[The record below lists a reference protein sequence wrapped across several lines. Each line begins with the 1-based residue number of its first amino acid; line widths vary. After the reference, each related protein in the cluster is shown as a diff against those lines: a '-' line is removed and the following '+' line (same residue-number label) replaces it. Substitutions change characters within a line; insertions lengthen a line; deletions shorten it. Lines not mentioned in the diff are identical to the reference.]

1 MLTPRQFRV
10 LWAKVRS
17 GCPDHHLTDI
27 RIAGRQFPA
36 TTVSGMT
43 AASLIREG
51 STIAG
56 FRAAQCATCH
66 LDMLVPLSARE
77 A

>member
-1 MLTPRQFRV
+1 MLTRRAFRV

-27 RIAGRQFPA
+27 RIAGRHFPA

-56 FRAAQCATCH
+56 FSAAPCAKCH
-66 LDMLVPLSARE
+66 VDILVPGLCP
-77 A
+77 